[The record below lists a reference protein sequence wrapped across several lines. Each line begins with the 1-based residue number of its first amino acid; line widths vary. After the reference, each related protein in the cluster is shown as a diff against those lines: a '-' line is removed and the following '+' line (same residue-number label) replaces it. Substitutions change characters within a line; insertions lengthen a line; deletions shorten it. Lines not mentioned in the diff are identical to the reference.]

1 MATYDERQL
10 EGREVY
16 EKLVRRIAEVVPPG
30 INHWEP
36 AFEIDDGPC
45 AAFMLALSALEADP
59 SDRTMA
65 RVTAAYGRVIEAW
78 RVAAA
83 EYSAEKSEA

>member
-1 MATYDERQL
+1 MTFDQRRQKGTQVCLKLIERIS
-10 EGREVY
+10 EV
-16 EKLVRRIAEVVPPG
+16 AAAVPPG
-30 INHWEP
+30 HWP
-36 AFEIDDGPC
+36 PIADAPTAG
-45 AAFMLALSALEADP
+45 FMIALSAWEVDP

-65 RVTAAYGRVIEAW
+65 RVTAAYGSVIEAW